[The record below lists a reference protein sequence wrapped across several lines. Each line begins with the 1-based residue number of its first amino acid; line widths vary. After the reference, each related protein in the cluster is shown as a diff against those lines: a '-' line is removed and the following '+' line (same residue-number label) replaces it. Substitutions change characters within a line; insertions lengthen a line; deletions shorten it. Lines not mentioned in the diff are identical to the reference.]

1 MNETSNPFDRPA
13 KNPREKVRAD
23 ERLWV
28 VPKVTTLTVHPFRPG
43 DKTNSES
50 TGRTGE
56 RTPTKSLATKTMPTN
71 QIGVKTI

>member
-1 MNETSNPFDRPA
+1 MNETSIPFDRPA

-28 VPKVTTLTVHPFRPG
+28 VPNVTTLTVHPFRLD
-43 DKTNSES
+43 DKTNSKP

-56 RTPTKSLATKTMPTN
+56 RTATQSLASSK
-71 QIGVKTI
+71 IIKRIK